1 MIQTDIFANVGRIF
15 MIAGM
20 KGISNGLAKPNG
32 KTRRVSYGDG
42 LVRMDRPGGTSSW
55 VCRLQKHGVRRDF
68 GLGSCQ
74 KVSLAQ
80 ARELAREIR
89 SQIEL
94 GNRHACPTPLPAA
107 LVAFG
112 DRADQHADT
121 GCLPVHRHQP
131 QHPLRADRTNQ
142 PWPRL
147 SPNGRLANGLKR
159 DAERPT

>member
-15 MIAGM
+15 MISGM
-20 KGISNGLAKPNG
+20 KSTSNGLAEPKG

-55 VCRLQKHGVRRDF
+55 VCRVQKHGVRRDF

-74 KVSLAQ
+74 KVSLEQ

-94 GNRHACPTPLPAA
+94 GIDPQFERRKGQPVLTFATP
-107 LVAFG
+107 
-112 DRADQHADT
+112 RRR
-121 GCLPVHRHQP
+121 C
-131 QHPLRADRTNQ
+131 
-142 PWPRL
+142 
-147 SPNGRLANGLKR
+147 
-159 DAERPT
+159 E

>member
-89 SQIEL
+89 SQIAL
-94 GNRHACPTPLPAA
+94 GNCHACPTPSPPPWSPLAIEPISMRIPDACR
-107 LVAFG
+107 F
-112 DRADQHADT
+112 T
-121 GCLPVHRHQP
+121 GISRSTL
-131 QHPLRADRTNQ
+131 
-142 PWPRL
+142 
-147 SPNGRLANGLKR
+147 
-159 DAERPT
+159 